1 MPAIRNLAFI
11 IVSICAL
18 VYLVLQSSQGQRWLL
33 QTSEYTESVIQEQ
46 RDSLDKLKTETRNES
61 FNRTTKNDEQDEQ
74 IEQLETQLTRMT
86 NDIANLQQ
94 AMQEIVRF
102 NNTLAEE
109 TQELD
114 NLTVSSNP
122 RKQVQQGTEIPDK
135 LEARQRQLQQQAML
149 REVVQQMELTALQAI
164 NR

>member
-1 MPAIRNLAFI
+1 MPSIRNLAFI

-33 QTSEYTESVIQEQ
+33 QTSEYTESVIQQQ
-46 RDSLDKLKTETRNES
+46 RDSLNKLKTEIRHES
-61 FNRTTKNDEQDEQ
+61 FNQTTKNDEQNEQ
-74 IEQLETQLTRMT
+74 IKQLQTQLTRMA
-86 NDIANLQQ
+86 NDIANLNQ
-94 AMQEIVRF
+94 AISEIVRF
-102 NNTLAEE
+102 DNTSAEG

-114 NLTVSSNP
+114 NLPVSSNP
-122 RKQVQQGTEIPDK
+122 TKQVQQGTEIPGK
-135 LEARQRQLQQQAML
+135 LEARQRQLEQQARL